1 MDIKIIL
8 TEEQLKQIFDQ
19 ESKRIVGTC
28 LHRFESHT
36 DPVEQKK
43 AIKDV
48 IYENLRVLRDM
59 LILNGKESI
68 LLKKSEHKSKE

>member
-8 TEEQLKQIFDQ
+8 TETQINQIFEQ

-28 LHRFESHT
+28 LKRFETHSN
-36 DPVEQKK
+36 PIEQKK

-48 IYENLRVLRDM
+48 LYEMLRVLRDM
-59 LILNGKESI
+59 LIINGKESI
-68 LLKKSEHKSKE
+68 RLEIKK